1 MTNSVVSDNHVHAS
15 SPSGTAM
22 DHGGGLVAADV
33 VTLRNTTV
41 SGNTAN
47 ATGQSGLAQGG
58 GILDVDDSGS
68 GGPGGG
74 LLKLINSRI
83 TDNVLS
89 GSSAVA
95 LQGGGLYLTNP
106 VSLLNSLIAGNVPD
120 QCFGC

>member
-1 MTNSVVSDNHVHAS
+1 
-15 SPSGTAM
+15 M
-22 DHGGGLVAADV
+22 DHGGGLVAAYV

-58 GILDVDDSGS
+58 GILDVDNSGN

-74 LLKLINSRI
+74 LLRLINSHV

-89 GSSAVA
+89 GSSAIA